1 MNLGV
6 AIRKELGSFTLDAA
20 FTAQGGGEITAL
32 FGPSGAGKTMTLKCI
47 AGLAYPDEGCIT
59 LGWDSLFESERGI
72 DVPARNR
79 RVGYLFQSYALFPTM
94 TVEGNIACAVRGGTR
109 EERAERVAEQIRAFR
124 LEGLE
129 KRRPH
134 QLSGGEQQRVAL
146 ARCLVNDP
154 AVLLLDEP
162 FSAVDEGL
170 TRVLEDELREHLA
183 GFEGPC
189 ILVSHDR
196 EQVERLC
203 SKIVEIRGGYAR

>member
-6 AIRKELGSFTLDAA
+6 AVRKELGSFTLDTA

-47 AGLAYPDEGCIT
+47 AGLECPSEGCIT
-59 LGWDSLFESERGI
+59 LGRDSLFESGRGI
-72 DVPARNR
+72 DVPARKR
-79 RVGYLFQSYALFPTM
+79 RVGYLFQNYALFPAM
-94 TVEGNIACAVRGGTR
+94 TVEGNIACAVRGNTR

-170 TRVLEDELREHLA
+170 ARVLEDELREHLA
-183 GFEGPC
+183 GFDGPC

-196 EQVERLC
+196 AQVERLC

>member
-6 AIRKELGSFTLDAA
+6 AIRKELGGFTLDAA

-59 LGWDSLFESERGI
+59 LGRDSLFESERGI
-72 DVPARNR
+72 DMPARNR

-94 TVEGNIACAVRGGTR
+94 TVEGNIACAVRGDTR
-109 EERAERVAEQIRAFR
+109 EERAERVSEQIRAFR

-129 KRRPH
+129 KRKPH

-162 FSAVDEGL
+162 FSALDEEL

-183 GFEGPC
+183 GFDGPC

-196 EQVERLC
+196 AQVERLC

>member
-1 MNLGV
+1 MMLGV
-6 AIRKELGSFTLDAA
+6 DIRKRLDDFTLDAK
-20 FTAQGGGEITAL
+20 FTAQDGGSVTAL
-32 FGPSGAGKTMTLKCI
+32 FGPSGAGKSMTLKCI
-47 AGLAYPDEGCIT
+47 AGLLVPDEGCIT
-59 LGWDSLFESERGI
+59 LGLDSLYASDRGI
-72 DVPARNR
+72 DVAARDR

-94 TVEGNIACAVRGGTR
+94 PVEGNIACGVRTCSR

-162 FSAVDEGL
+162 FSAIDEEL
-170 TRVLEDELREHLA
+170 KRELEDELMEHLA
-183 GFEGPC
+183 GFAGPC

-196 EQVERLC
+196 AEVERLS
-203 SKIVEIRGGYAR
+203 SKIVEIRGGHAR